1 MDKTTETQVD
11 NILTNSKIHDTIRW
25 TMHCL
30 YFERTI
36 MGIEKELNE
45 LFLMQQVYSTLFSV
59 YNKVQ
64 TESAKCFMKLSSRQ
78 YMTMLAIHHLPEN
91 DATINSVARKLGTTK
106 QNAKQLITILEKNGY
121 IVTELSNTDRR
132 KGNIIITQSGINE
145 MLKSSEI
152 GIMFLADVF
161 NEFTGDEMQILWEL
175 LKKMYRFDGKEQD
188 GFEEDPNENKMIDQA
203 SQEVQIK
210 ALQAFVEK
218 RKKREGNIH
227 E

>member
-1 MDKTTETQVD
+1 
-11 NILTNSKIHDTIRW
+11 
-25 TMHCL
+25 
-30 YFERTI
+30 